1 MPKKIRRIFRSFV
14 KKLKKNS
21 RVRTAQKYVSTR
33 TFENRYFRASLLIL
47 FTGSAYWS
55 YIGAKIQ
62 LSNADQLVNS
72 MLFESATT
80 FHGALLPSTHS
91 FLIKWPLFILIKSAG
106 LTAGAY
112 IIATVVLVLATIAIF
127 ARILYKIESRKL
139 NIGTIYLGLSSV
151 LMLVPTVAYSGALL
165 PVNMAMAT
173 TRNIEYALFIV
184 ALICVIK
191 ARSSI
196 RSKYAWIA
204 VIILGL
210 LFASDKL
217 YLSINFAAS
226 CFLLIVYALARKWD
240 FAKVWFRWLTLS
252 VVATVFAVGLLVAI
266 NKFGLTNIIS
276 GGAVTP
282 YAFVTNLKE
291 ITIGAS
297 YAILGIFT
305 NFGANPA
312 YDAMVLKEVPAHAF
326 HKLLAP
332 SGPAYI
338 INAIFLLS
346 IFGYGIWLLKA
357 SFTKKPLH
365 AKNPRFG
372 IVLSVMLIATSL
384 ASIGSYIFT
393 KHYYPA
399 DARYL
404 SIIFFTAFVCLATF
418 SSANRWKKLPLS
430 IIGLLFIVSSLLGV
444 FGSLK
449 IYNNDSVALS
459 QTNNQNYLVSQALE
473 SHKVSVLV
481 GDYWRVVPTKFVSKN
496 NVKIAPLSSCTQYRD
511 TLTSKQWQPNL
522 QNTSFAYLLSLKK
535 GLTDFPAC
543 SYDDVLKNFG
553 RPSSSALISG
563 SLENPEELLL
573 FYDGGTH
580 NQNSRSPTNYQK
592 ESPTALPIPPNKIQN
607 IGCADSTT
615 VMQIVAHQDD
625 DLLFMSPDLLGDLSE
640 KRCVRTVYVTAGDSG
655 SNEFYWLK
663 REQGS
668 EAAYSFMLG
677 AKEGWL
683 QKTVKLPGGQFA
695 SFASPRGNP
704 RVTLIFLHLPDGG
717 LNGQGFPGFHHE
729 SIAELQNGTI
739 ANIGTVDQQSIY
751 TRESLVSALADIMRL
766 YSPSTVK
773 TQSVDRGEGSIP
785 DHSDHNAAARL
796 ATDAFSRYSLPL
808 PDEAKPSLTH
818 YLGYPVRLLA
828 PNVPGPEFIQKTEA
842 FIRYAQFDNAVCQSM
857 EACERTETYY
867 GYLSRQY
874 AAPAP

>member
-1 MPKKIRRIFRSFV
+1 MLKKVRTFYRSKV

-21 RVRTAQKYVSTR
+21 HVRAAQKYVSTH
-33 TFENRYFRASLLIL
+33 TFENRYFKTSLIIL
-47 FTGSAYWS
+47 FSGSTYWA

-62 LSNADQLVNS
+62 LSNADQLINS
-72 MLFESATT
+72 MLFESAST

-91 FLIKWPLFILIKSAG
+91 FLIKWPLFLLIKSAG

-112 IIATVVLVLATIAIF
+112 IVATVVLVLATIGIF

-173 TRNIEYALFIV
+173 TRNIEYALFIL
-184 ALICVIK
+184 ALICIIK
-191 ARSSI
+191 ARNSI
-196 RSKYAWIA
+196 RSKYVWIA
-204 VIILGL
+204 VILLGL

-217 YLSINFAAS
+217 YLSISFAAS
-226 CFLLIVYALARKWD
+226 IFLLVIYSLARKWD
-240 FAKVWFRWLTLS
+240 FAKVWLRWLALS
-252 VVATVFAVGLLVAI
+252 LAATIFAIGLLMVI
-266 NKFGLTNIIS
+266 NKLGLTNIVS

-282 YAFVTNLKE
+282 YAFIANLKD
-291 ITIGAS
+291 IAIGAS
-297 YAILGIFT
+297 YAIMGIFT

-312 YDAMVLKEVPAHAF
+312 YDVMVLKDVPIHAL

-346 IFGYGIWLLKA
+346 IVGYGIWLLKA
-357 SFTKKPLH
+357 SFTKKPPH
-365 AKNPRFG
+365 AKKPRFG
-372 IVLSVMLIATSL
+372 IVLSVMLIATSI
-384 ASIGSYIFT
+384 ASIGSYILT
-393 KHYYPA
+393 QHYYPA

-404 SIIFFTAFVCLATF
+404 SVIFFTAFVCLASF
-418 SSANRWKKLPLS
+418 SSAKRWKKLPLS
-430 IIGLLFIVSSLLGV
+430 FVGLLFIASSLLGI

-449 IYNNDSVALS
+449 IYHNDSAALS
-459 QTNNQNYLVSQALE
+459 QTNNQNYLVSRALE
-473 SHKVSVLV
+473 SHKVNVLV
-481 GDYWRVVPTKFVSKN
+481 GDYWRVVPTNFIAKN
-496 NVKIAPLSSCTQYRD
+496 NVKIAPLASCSQFRD

-543 SYDDVLKNFG
+543 SYEDVLKNFG

-563 SLENPEELLL
+563 TLENPEELLL
-573 FYDGGTH
+573 FYDGGVH
-580 NQNSRSPTNYQK
+580 KQNSRQPTNTQK
-592 ESPTALPIPPNKIQN
+592 ESPTALPLPLNKIQAT
-607 IGCADSTT
+607 GCADTTT

-625 DLLFMSPDLLGDLSE
+625 DLLFMSPDLLGDISE
-640 KRCVRTVYVTAGDSG
+640 RRCLRTIYVTAGDSG

-677 AKEGWL
+677 TNEGWS

-739 ANIGTVDQQSIY
+739 PKTGTVDQQSSY
-751 TRESLVSALADIMRL
+751 TRESLVTALADIMRV
-766 YSPSTVK
+766 YAPSTVK
-773 TQSVDRGEGSIP
+773 AQSVERGEGSIP
-785 DHSDHNAAARL
+785 DHSDHNATGKL
-796 ATDAFSRYSLPL
+796 ATDAFNRYAASF
-808 PDEAKPSLTH
+808 PDNAKPNLTH

-828 PNVPGPEFIQKTEA
+828 PNVPSPEFMQKTEA
-842 FIRYAQFDNAVCQSM
+842 FIHYAQFDNAVCQSM
-857 EACERTETYY
+857 EVCERTETYY

-874 AAPAP
+874 TDLK